1 MRIEAILRA
10 LGDTTRL
17 RIMRL
22 LGTMEL
28 AVGELSQ
35 VLQQSQPRVS
45 RHASILCD
53 AGLAV
58 RRREGSWIYLR
69 AATDNAGE
77 SPLTASV
84 TRLLSTAEQED
95 PEFAAQCEEDRLQLA
110 AIRQSRESKA
120 AEWFEAHAED
130 WDDLRR
136 LHSPDEQVEAVL
148 RVALEESP
156 LGEMLDIGTGTGRMA
171 ELFAGRASRIVALD
185 KSLEMLRV
193 ARAKLQHL
201 PADKVELVQGDF
213 LSLPFDSGSFDTVL
227 FHQVLHYAP
236 DPLVPLREAARVL
249 RPGGRIAIVDFA
261 AHDHEELRERFQ
273 HTRLGFEDDHLADAL
288 RRTGFEP
295 SSPVSLDGQALAVTI
310 WVARRVETLAT
321 LNKTRKTV

>member
-1 MRIEAILRA
+1 MELVGAILEQ
-10 LGDTTRL
+10 L
-17 RIMRL
+17 MRFPLMNGFML
-22 LGTMEL
+22 L
-28 AVGELSQ
+28 
-35 VLQQSQPRVS
+35 
-45 RHASILCD
+45 
-53 AGLAV
+53 
-58 RRREGSWIYLR
+58 Y
-69 AATDNAGE
+69 
-77 SPLTASV
+77 
-84 TRLLSTAEQED
+84 
-95 PEFAAQCEEDRLQLA
+95 
-110 AIRQSRESKA
+110 
-120 AEWFEAHAED
+120 
-130 WDDLRR
+130 
-136 LHSPDEQVEAVL
+136 
-148 RVALEESP
+148 
-156 LGEMLDIGTGTGRMA
+156 
-171 ELFAGRASRIVALD
+171 
-185 KSLEMLRV
+185 
-193 ARAKLQHL
+193 
-201 PADKVELVQGDF
+201 ADKVELVQGDF